1 MRICIVPSLLGVI
14 KSLRHKLGASA
25 QPKRG
30 IMTVKKRKLV
40 LPMQILNPDESVTQG
55 PDRMLSQRH
64 LSIVRLV
71 IPKGTQIK
79 RHRSLM
85 TVTVVAIQGQ
95 ITFHTD
101 DAETTLVPGQA
112 IVMQPAEF
120 HWLEAP
126 VEDGEVMVVHGVLAE

>member
-14 KSLRHKLGASA
+14 KSLPHKLGTFA
-25 QPKRG
+25 
-30 IMTVKKRKLV
+30 
-40 LPMQILNPDESVTQG
+40 
-55 PDRMLSQRH
+55 LSQRH
-64 LSIVRLV
+64 SSIIRLV
-71 IPKGTQIK
+71 IPKGTQMK

-85 TVTVVAIQGQ
+85 TVTVVAIKGQ

>member
-1 MRICIVPSLLGVI
+1 
-14 KSLRHKLGASA
+14 
-25 QPKRG
+25 
-30 IMTVKKRKLV
+30 
-40 LPMQILNPDESVTQG
+40 MQILNPDESVTQG

-85 TVTVVAIQGQ
+85 TVTVVAIKGQ

-101 DAETTLVPGQA
+101 DAETTLVSGQA

-126 VEDGEVMVVHGVLAE
+126 VEDGEVLVVHGVLAE